1 VSAIPGTPAAASPA
15 VGPEGP
21 GPNDPLLAVEGLTIE
36 YHVGAGVFRAVQ
48 DVSFELRPGRVLGIV
63 GETGCGKSTL
73 AHAIPR
79 LLPEPPAQIRSGKI
93 VYQGV
98 DLAQVPKWQIPRVRG
113 TGVGMIFQEPINS
126 LNPSYRIYSQ
136 IVEAIRVRRLRD
148 AGKMPS
154 FHPGPQPFDYSRRPK
169 LSTAE
174 AMAHPLTPVLPSGL
188 RDRGASALPKQ
199 LREEVLDYL
208 RLVRI
213 NDPETIL
220 GLYPHELSGGMRQR
234 VMIAMALSQRPTLL
248 IADEPTSALDV
259 TIQAQVL
266 SLMKEL
272 MEEVKTSI
280 LFISHD
286 LGVVAEMADEVG
298 VMYAGHLV
306 ELGPVDEVFRHPGH
320 PYTRAL
326 LDSVPTRYK
335 DDGPLPSLGGAVPNL
350 SRLPTGCP
358 FHPRCPIAEAR
369 CSVEP
374 GPPLALLPGKLA
386 SPGHASACYF
396 PERVGGPP

>member
-1 VSAIPGTPAAASPA
+1 MIGARRDDGVTLEPPSAN
-15 VGPEGP
+15 E
-21 GPNDPLLAVEGLTIE
+21 PLLKVEDLSIE
-36 YHVGAGVFRAVQ
+36 YRVGAGTFQAVR
-48 DVSFELRPGRVLGIV
+48 DVSFELYPGRVLGIV

-79 LLPEPPAQIRSGKI
+79 LLPEPPAKIRSGKI
-93 VYQGV
+93 IYQGV
-98 DLAQVPKWQIPRVRG
+98 DLAQVPKWKIPRVRG
-113 TGVGMIFQEPINS
+113 TGVGMVFQEPINS
-126 LNPSYRIYSQ
+126 LNPSFRIYSQ
-136 IVEAIRVRRLRD
+136 VVESIRVRRMRD

-154 FHPGPQPFDYSRRPK
+154 FQPGPQAFDYSRRPQ

-174 AMAHPLTPVLPSGL
+174 AMAHPLTPVLPSGI
-188 RDRGASALPKQ
+188 RDRGPPPIPKQ
-199 LREEVLDYL
+199 LREEVLEAL

-286 LGVVAEMADEVG
+286 LGVIAEMADEVG

-306 ELGPVDEVFRHPGH
+306 ELGPVDEVFGHPGH

-335 DDGPLPSLGGAVPNL
+335 DDGPLPSLGGNVPNL
-350 SRLPTGCP
+350 SRLPPGCP
-358 FHPRCPIAEAR
+358 FHTRCPIAEAP
-369 CSVEP
+369 CSVSP
-374 GPPLALLPGKLA
+374 GPLLEILPGRP
-386 SPGHASACYF
+386 PGIQHRAACLY
-396 PERVGGPP
+396 PERVEARP